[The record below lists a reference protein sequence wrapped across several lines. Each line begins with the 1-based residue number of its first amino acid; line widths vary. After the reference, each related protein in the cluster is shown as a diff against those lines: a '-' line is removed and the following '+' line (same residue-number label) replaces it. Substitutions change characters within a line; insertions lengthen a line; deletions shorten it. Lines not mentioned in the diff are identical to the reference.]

1 MEPNATSLVIKAL
14 KDMRCLCL
22 CPSHGAAHGTSW
34 NCSRKKG
41 ASPRPTLAQ
50 HGIILRRV
58 DAEHVVSKGKK
69 TKNIKHSGNLTKNV
83 FLDLL
88 TTTVL
93 QTSLHVNLD
102 LGGRRFTTKLSWE
115 DICRQMRYKSLA
127 KEFKGTAK
135 EPVGLRCSFPCPS
148 NGHAQGSVAGSTGDL
163 GNMLRSRLHRGRS
176 EADRPAGGLQTASSC
191 IGRSPRPPCCGG
203 HRQRGV
209 GAAD

>member
-93 QTSLHVNLD
+93 QDISACEFRLGRQAIHYQAF
-102 LGGRRFTTKLSWE
+102 LGGHLPPDALQELGKGVQGHGKGACWPSMFV
-115 DICRQMRYKSLA
+115 SLP
-127 KEFKGTAK
+127 K
-135 EPVGLRCSFPCPS
+135 
-148 NGHAQGSVAGSTGDL
+148 Q
-163 GNMLRSRLHRGRS
+163 RSR
-176 EADRPAGGLQTASSC
+176 AGK
-191 IGRSPRPPCCGG
+191 CCGA
-203 HRQRGV
+203 RQEILGTCFAV
-209 GAAD
+209 GCTVDGQKPIALQEAML